1 MSNNNSVQT
10 TKTRDLVVTRI
21 FDAPVEQVWKAWSDP
36 DQVMRWWGPH
46 GFTAPVAKMDFREGG
61 TSLVCMSAPGFGDL
75 YNTWTYREIK
85 PMRQIEF
92 IQHFAD
98 KDGNKIDPVSI
109 GLPPDIPKEVRHVV
123 TFKDAGNK
131 TEMTVTEFGYTSEQ
145 TLEISKSGLE
155 GCLDK
160 MAATFA
166 TA

>member
-1 MSNNNSVQT
+1 
-10 TKTRDLVVTRI
+10 
-21 FDAPVEQVWKAWSDP
+21 
-36 DQVMRWWGPH
+36 
-46 GFTAPVAKMDFREGG
+46 
-61 TSLVCMSAPGFGDL
+61 
-75 YNTWTYREIK
+75 
-85 PMRQIEF
+85 MRQIEF

-109 GLPPDIPKEVRHVV
+109 GLPPDIPKEVRHVAM
-123 TFKDAGNK
+123 FKDAGNK

-145 TLEISKSGLE
+145 TLEMSKSGLE